1 MRIDH
6 TSLEAQD
13 AANDETGEAK
23 KKGKRRKN
31 RDEETS
37 EISRRARSRG
47 GLNNPIRTFF
57 IKLQRLILSARRRAV
72 KRGKK
77 SWQPFPQEDASP
89 RIVYDLSTFVFLLLY
104 PSGGLA
110 ARERFQG
117 IRESIELSELLAKW
131 IEIVDLAG

>member
-57 IKLQRLILSARRRAV
+57 IKLHRLILSARRRAV